1 MEVFQANEAD
11 VIVRSTSKSVKLH
24 QVGVRCRFCS
34 HLPHGARANRSSAF
48 PSRLQNSLYQSFNM
62 MVRDHFS
69 KCQEIPDDIQSA
81 YLARKGTNSQGACD
95 SRHYWHFAARKLGMV
110 ESGDGGIFMTP
121 ESVAAGKAMPPY
133 GTTKEEQIT
142 LQCLSTRQVEED
154 SSLLRPEDACKTSPF
169 VNELMSHLRMVG
181 LMDSERVGKRKAL
194 PLGLK
199 GFGCRYCYDVG
210 RLGFSRCYP
219 LRRRGLAAQMYDM
232 HLHLQRCTLCPSAVK
247 KQLSLLAKEHRL
259 SRLPN
264 AGDTLASLS
273 DDEDV
278 SKAKS
283 KRTPT
288 LDDRLDTGFLDL
300 AWSRMGRTV
309 DLTTS

>member
-1 MEVFQANEAD
+1 MEVFQASEAD

-24 QVGVRCRFCS
+24 QVGVRCRFCA

-69 KCQEIPDDIQSA
+69 KCQEIPDDIQSS

-95 SRHYWHFAARKLGMV
+95 SRHYWHFAAKKLGMV
-110 ESGDGGIFMTP
+110 EAGDGGISMTP

-142 LQCLSTRQVEED
+142 LRCLATRQVEENA
-154 SSLLRPEDACKTSPF
+154 LLLQQDEACKTSPF
-169 VNELMSHLRMVG
+169 VEKLMAHVRMVG
-181 LMDSERVGKRKAL
+181 LLDSERVGKRKAL
-194 PLGLK
+194 PIGLN

-219 LRRRGLAAQMYDM
+219 LRRRGLAAQVYDM
-232 HLHLQRCTLCPSAVK
+232 HLHLQRCTLCPTDVK
-247 KQLSLLAKEHRL
+247 NQLALLAREHR
-259 SRLPN
+259 RLRQGG
-264 AGDTLASLS
+264 AGDTSSLLS
-273 DDEDV
+273 DDDEEV
-278 SKAKS
+278 GKAKS

-288 LDDRLDTGFLDL
+288 LDDRLDTNFLDL
-300 AWSRMGRTV
+300 I
-309 DLTTS
+309 